1 MKKVIA
7 ILIALSLIGTSVAL
21 WGCTPAEEEE
31 LPSYTLKFG
40 HIGPPAPGGFA
51 TAGIVAFAGDL
62 EKATDGRVTVEI
74 TPGVAPPK
82 AYDDLMADMYDAV
95 FFNPVQCAP
104 IEFPMAGISTL
115 PWTFP
120 SAVIHTEAIW
130 ELWEA
135 GYLDDVLYED
145 MKVVF
150 LAGDRAG
157 GLLMSETKVTE
168 PADLVG
174 KVLHTVVGMQDDL
187 YKVLGASTDT
197 SVSAGEVS
205 GALADGTL
213 DGNVKGYAPLEGFG
227 WCEHARY
234 VTEPLMGSVF
244 FVFAFNPDAWDRIP
258 EHDQAIIEDLIE
270 GNHYGWIAGDFME
283 ELCASGEACLVDK
296 GATFVEWDIPAV
308 EAAINDAGIWTGWID
323 EREAAG
329 LPVIDALETVYEFL
343 EGEGVAPP
351 AIGWEP

>member
-1 MKKVIA
+1 M
-7 ILIALSLIGTSVAL
+7 
-21 WGCTPAEEEE
+21 
-31 LPSYTLKFG
+31 
-40 HIGPPAPGGFA
+40 
-51 TAGIVAFAGDL
+51 AFAGDL

-74 TPGVAPPK
+74 TPGLAPPK

-104 IEFPMAGISTL
+104 KEFPMAGISSL

-120 SAVIHTEAIW
+120 SAVTHTGAIW

-135 GYLDDVLYED
+135 GYLDNILYED

-150 LAGDRAG
+150 LAGDRAS
-157 GLLMSETKVTE
+157 GLLMRDTKVTK
-168 PADLVG
+168 PDDLVG
-174 KVLHTVVGMQDDL
+174 QVLHTVVGMQDDL
-187 YKVLGASTDT
+187 YKALKASTDT

-213 DGNVKGYAPLEGFG
+213 DGNVKGYAPLKGFG
-227 WCEHARY
+227 WCEPTQF

-244 FVFAFNPDAWDRIP
+244 FVFAFNPNAWDRIP
-258 EHDQAIIEDLIE
+258 EYDRAIIEDLSE

-283 ELCASGEACLVDK
+283 ELCADGEACLVDK
-296 GATFVEWDIPAV
+296 GVTFVEWDIPAV
-308 EAAINDAGIWTGWID
+308 EAALNDAGIWTGWID

-329 LPVIDALETVYEFL
+329 LPAIDALETVYEFL
-343 EGEGVAPP
+343 EGDGAAPP
-351 AIGWEP
+351 SIGWKP